1 METYETRAA
10 DLAAAKLA
18 AGVVS
23 YALGVPTQHILD
35 HRRGSSYAAFA
46 RHVAMYLCHVAFEF
60 SLTRVAIAF
69 FRDRS
74 TVAHACH
81 AVEDRRED
89 PRFDQWIA
97 GLEHALRE
105 TPARAEPVEMRQ

>member
-1 METYETRAA
+1 METYATRAA
-10 DLAAAKLA
+10 DAAAAKLA
-18 AGVVS
+18 VGVVS
-23 YALGVPTQHILD
+23 YALGIPTQHILD
-35 HRRGSSYAAFA
+35 HQRGSSCAAFA

-74 TVAHACH
+74 TVAVACH

-89 PRFDQWIA
+89 PRFDQWVA

-105 TPARAEPVEMRQ
+105 APARAEPAEVGR

>member
-10 DLAAAKLA
+10 DAAAAKLA
-18 AGVVS
+18 AGVVG

-35 HRRGSSYAAFA
+35 HQRGSSYASFA

-74 TVAHACH
+74 TVAVACH

-89 PRFDQWIA
+89 PRFDQWVA
-97 GLEHALRE
+97 GLEHALRQA
-105 TPARAEPVEMRQ
+105 PARAEPVELSQ

>member
-1 METYETRAA
+1 MDTECTRAA
-10 DLAAAKLA
+10 DAAAARLA

-23 YALGVPTQHILD
+23 YALGVPAPHILD
-35 HRRGSSYAAFA
+35 HQRGSSYAAFA
-46 RHVAMYLCHVAFEF
+46 RQVAMYLCHVAFEF

-69 FRDRS
+69 YRDRS

-97 GLEHALRE
+97 GLEHAIRE
-105 TPARAEPVEMRQ
+105 APAHAEPAGSRQ